1 MKRLIVCLTLAA
13 IALVPAVQ
21 AGEKT
26 DKTKAVS
33 TAKAKDSCAEKTA
46 CSEKTACCE
55 KDTVT
60 KNKVNPFAVKGA
72 ALLAKR

>member
-46 CSEKTACCE
+46 CCE
-55 KDTVT
+55 KDAVT

-72 ALLAKR
+72 TLLAKR

>member
-1 MKRLIVCLTLAA
+1 MKRIIVCLTLAA
-13 IALVPAVQ
+13 LALVPAVQ

-26 DKTKAVS
+26 DKNKTVS

-46 CSEKTACCE
+46 CSEKMSCCE
-55 KDTVT
+55 KDSVT
-60 KNKVNPFAVKGA
+60 KNKVNPFTVKGA